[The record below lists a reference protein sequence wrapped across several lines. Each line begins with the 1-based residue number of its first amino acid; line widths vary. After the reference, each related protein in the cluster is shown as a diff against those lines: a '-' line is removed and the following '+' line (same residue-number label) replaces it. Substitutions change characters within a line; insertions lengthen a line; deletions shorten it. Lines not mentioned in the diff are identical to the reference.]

1 MAVDNPEVRAAV
13 AYATRMHA
21 GQWRGDGSPF
31 ILHPLEV
38 GWLLQHADAP
48 DHLVAAGVLH
58 DVIEKSD
65 ASASELLDSF
75 GPQVTSLVL
84 AVTEDPRIAGE
95 ANRKAALRRQVATTG
110 GEALM
115 LFAADKL
122 AKLRELASVP
132 DEESD
137 PASRAGHRRARRI
150 EHYRACLRLLE
161 RYIPDFPL
169 VPTLHNELLEWLGDR
184 THRETLVAASR

>member
-1 MAVDNPEVRAAV
+1 
-13 AYATRMHA
+13 MHA

-38 GWLLQHADAP
+38 GSLLQHADAP

-65 ASASELLDSF
+65 ASASELLESF

-84 AVTEDPRIAGE
+84 AVTEDSRIAGD

-110 GEALM
+110 GEAMM

-122 AKLRELASVP
+122 SKLRELVGQSGE
-132 DEESD
+132 DSD
-137 PASRAGHRRARRI
+137 RGPGSGLRWARRI
-150 EHYRACLRLLE
+150 EHYRACMRLLD

-169 VPTLHNELLEWLGDR
+169 VSMLRDELVEWLGDR
-184 THRETLVAASR
+184 TISEALVPAAR

>member
-1 MAVDNPEVRAAV
+1 
-13 AYATRMHA
+13 
-21 GQWRGDGSPF
+21 
-31 ILHPLEV
+31 
-38 GWLLQHADAP
+38 
-48 DHLVAAGVLH
+48 VAAGVWH

-84 AVTEDPRIAGE
+84 AVTEDARIAGE

-122 AKLRELASVP
+122 SKLRELASVP
-132 DEESD
+132 AEQSE
-137 PASRAGHRRARRI
+137 RGHARRI

-161 RYIPDFPL
+161 RYIPEFPL
-169 VPTLHNELLEWLGDR
+169 VSALHNELVERLGDR
-184 THRETLVAASR
+184 TVRETLAAPQLTNRSAVGISPRRPCRAGARGSSTRRPRSRPPRR

>member
-1 MAVDNPEVRAAV
+1 MALDNPEVRAAV

-38 GWLLQHADAP
+38 GSLLQDAGAP

-84 AVTEDPRIAGE
+84 AVTEDARIAGE

-122 AKLRELASVP
+122 SKLRELASVAAEQSERGP
-132 DEESD
+132 T
-137 PASRAGHRRARRI
+137 ARHRRARRI

-169 VPTLHNELLEWLGDR
+169 VSALRSELVERLGDR
-184 THRETLVAASR
+184 TVRETLAAAAR

>member
-1 MAVDNPEVRAAV
+1 MALDDPEVRAAV

-21 GQWRGDGSPF
+21 GQRLGDGSPF
-31 ILHPLEV
+31 IQHPLEV
-38 GWLLQHADAP
+38 GSLLQDAGAP

-65 ASASELLDSF
+65 ASASALLDSF

-84 AVTEDPRIAGE
+84 AVTEDARIAGE

-122 AKLRELASVP
+122 SKLRELASAP
-132 DEESD
+132 DEQF
-137 PASRAGHRRARRI
+137 ARGSRAGHRRARRI

-169 VPTLHNELLEWLGDR
+169 VPTLHDELLEWLGDR
-184 THRETLVAASR
+184 THRETLAAAAR

>member
-1 MAVDNPEVRAAV
+1 MALDNPEVRAAV

-38 GWLLQHADAP
+38 GLLLQDADAP

-84 AVTEDPRIAGE
+84 AVTEDARIAGE

-122 AKLRELASVP
+122 SKLRELASVSA
-132 DEESD
+132 EQSE
-137 PASRAGHRRARRI
+137 RGRARRI

-169 VPTLHNELLEWLGDR
+169 VRTLHNELVEWLGDR
-184 THRETLVAASR
+184 TIRETLVAAAP